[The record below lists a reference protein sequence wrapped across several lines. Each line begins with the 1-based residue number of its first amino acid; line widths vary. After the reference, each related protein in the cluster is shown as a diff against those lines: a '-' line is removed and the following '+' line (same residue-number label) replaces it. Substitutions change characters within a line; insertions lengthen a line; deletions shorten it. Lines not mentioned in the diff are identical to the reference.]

1 MAGYFVRRIFFSSI
15 AGLTVT
21 MVTEASFAG
30 NGTATADNTHPVPV
44 TTIEGEV
51 TGKITGGKVTLL
63 KDHTEYSL
71 GGKIE
76 NVKPKEAE
84 VLPYLDDKENLVGS
98 YQVAPVLSG
107 GPSFKPSAFAIIT
120 NFVNKKGEARWSDA
134 GSYAKIENNS
144 PPPNPPQTETANSS
158 YVVTDPM
165 TIEDIGDADAVT
177 FETIIGTG
185 ASLTLGSV
193 ASFVSYSGSDMTT
206 LNELGTIWSW
216 TWSASGLDPGHWSF
230 SFVSNPSLG
239 LDDAASHRDRYLIP
253 MAGIT
258 VPSRQMPLPE
268 HPSRQPGR
276 W

>member
-1 MAGYFVRRIFFSSI
+1 
-15 AGLTVT
+15 VT
-21 MVTEASFAG
+21 PDRTLKLR
-30 NGTATADNTHPVPV
+30 
-44 TTIEGEV
+44 TILRPL
-51 TGKITGGKVTLL
+51 I
-63 KDHTEYSL
+63 
-71 GGKIE
+71 
-76 NVKPKEAE
+76 
-84 VLPYLDDKENLVGS
+84 
-98 YQVAPVLSG
+98 
-107 GPSFKPSAFAIIT
+107 
-120 NFVNKKGEARWSDA
+120 
-134 GSYAKIENNS
+134 
-144 PPPNPPQTETANSS
+144 PPQTETANSS

>member
-144 PPPNPPQTETANSS
+144 PPPNPPPN
-158 YVVTDPM
+158 
-165 TIEDIGDADAVT
+165 GDGQ
-177 FETIIGTG
+177 FFIC
-185 ASLTLGSV
+185 
-193 ASFVSYSGSDMTT
+193 
-206 LNELGTIWSW
+206 
-216 TWSASGLDPGHWSF
+216 
-230 SFVSNPSLG
+230 
-239 LDDAASHRDRYLIP
+239 RY
-253 MAGIT
+253 
-258 VPSRQMPLPE
+258 
-268 HPSRQPGR
+268 
-276 W
+276 